1 MNNSNRI
8 FWIDLVK
15 GIAIILVVVGHI
27 LQMRLQPA
35 MTIPYEFIY
44 KFHMPLFMFM
54 SGYMLKDI
62 ILKVSVN
69 YLIDKYKKL
78 LIPCFLFGSLNSVL
92 RKENLIDDFLLL
104 GGNG

>member
-35 MTIPYEFIY
+35 MTIPYE
-44 KFHMPLFMFM
+44 
-54 SGYMLKDI
+54 
-62 ILKVSVN
+62 
-69 YLIDKYKKL
+69 
-78 LIPCFLFGSLNSVL
+78 
-92 RKENLIDDFLLL
+92 
-104 GGNG
+104 